1 MKSFLIFF
9 IVCLVYDTGY
19 GYTDTG
25 MWIGDVVQSSY
36 SKSDV
41 TLPRTPRTRGKYLG
55 CFQDNFLQRAFRGYF
70 GEDAN
75 LTIEKC
81 IDMCTFYRFV
91 YAGFHGPYVVDS
103 IHVFNKITVKIFL
116 FCIK

>member
-19 GYTDTG
+19 GYTDKDTG
-25 MWIGDVVQSSY
+25 IRIGDVVQSSY
-36 SKSDV
+36 SKSHV

-55 CFQDNFLQRAFRGYF
+55 CFQDNFLQRALRGYF
-70 GEDAN
+70 GYDNN

-81 IDMCTFYRFV
+81 IDTCTFYRFV
-91 YAGFHGPYVVDS
+91 YAGFHGSYVIDS
-103 IHVFNKITVKIFL
+103 IHDKITVKMFL
-116 FCIK
+116 SCIK